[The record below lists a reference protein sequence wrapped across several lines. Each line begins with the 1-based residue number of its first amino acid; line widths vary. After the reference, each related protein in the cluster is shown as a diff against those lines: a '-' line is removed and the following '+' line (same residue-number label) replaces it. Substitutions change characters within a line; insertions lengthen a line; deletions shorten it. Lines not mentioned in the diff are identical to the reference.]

1 MRSPIPNPSHLR
13 PAALVVT
20 LVLAV
25 IALGSCR
32 DATGIDDKAVRLAFL
47 RAPSYNTLFV
57 MKRGNGAID
66 EEIALP
72 MAGGRVRMSPS
83 GDRLAVTVGGELWV
97 MGLDGSDKRL
107 LATNAYNGTWS
118 PDGMRLA
125 YSGYPGPQL
134 RIVNADG
141 SGDVALPGTV
151 PGGYG
156 GIAWSPDGGRIAFEG
171 MRGSFG
177 TIYLVNVDGSG
188 LQDLDLTLEGPE
200 RRSSGEPTWSPDGR
214 RLAFRRLV
222 VVDVYTRE
230 TGIWVANPATGDARR
245 LTNNTGTGDVRPAWS
260 PDGSRIAFLRF
271 DGDMS
276 DVFVVKP
283 DGTGL
288 QQITDTP
295 SIREEDPQWIPE

>member
-1 MRSPIPNPSHLR
+1 MR
-13 PAALVVT
+13 PAAPNPRLRRSATPVG
-20 LVLAV
+20 A
-25 IALGSCR
+25 IALSIGVLTSCS
-32 DATGIDDKAVRLAFL
+32 DATGAGGEASRLAFL
-47 RAPSYNTLFV
+47 RGPSYDTLYV
-57 MKRGNGAID
+57 MNKGNAAID
-66 EEIALP
+66 ERMLLP
-72 MAGGRVRMSPS
+72 KAGGRVRVSPS
-83 GDRLAVTVGGELWV
+83 GDRLAVTGGGELWV
-97 MGLDGSDKRL
+97 MNLDGSDMRR

-118 PDGMRLA
+118 PDGARLA
-125 YSGYPGPQL
+125 YTGYPGPQL
-134 RIVNADG
+134 RIV
-141 SGDVALPGTV
+141 DVEGGVDIALPGTV

-171 MRGSFG
+171 MRGGFG

-188 LQDLDLTLEGPE
+188 LQDLDLALDGPE

-214 RLAFRRLV
+214 RIAFRRLV

-230 TGIWVANPATGDARR
+230 TGIWVANLANGAARR

-271 DGDMS
+271 AGDLS
-276 DVFVVKP
+276 DVFVIKP

-295 SIREEDPQWIPE
+295 TIREEDPQWIPE